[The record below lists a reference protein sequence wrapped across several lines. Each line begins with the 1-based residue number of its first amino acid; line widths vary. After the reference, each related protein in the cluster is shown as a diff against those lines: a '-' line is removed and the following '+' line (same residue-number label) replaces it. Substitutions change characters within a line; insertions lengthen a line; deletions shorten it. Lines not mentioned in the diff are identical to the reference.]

1 MSESKTVEK
10 TTGSPQSSNKVS
22 EDSKSQKEQEGGAPE
37 KKLGFANQ

>member
-10 TTGSPQSSNKVS
+10 TTGSQSSNKVS

-37 KKLGFANQ
+37 KKLGFANL